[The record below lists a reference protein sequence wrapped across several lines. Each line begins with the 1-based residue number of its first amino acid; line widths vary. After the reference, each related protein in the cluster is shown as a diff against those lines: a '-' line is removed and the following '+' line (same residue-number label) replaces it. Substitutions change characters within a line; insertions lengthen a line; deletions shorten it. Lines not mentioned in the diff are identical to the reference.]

1 MGITMLLLLD
11 HVIIETLRNEKRSL
25 RYIANYLSFS
35 TTPIVN
41 EVHRLKN
48 DYQAQLV
55 QADYQRKIS
64 QRRRKN
70 FTSKKLQALH

>member
-41 EVHRLKN
+41 EVGLE
-48 DYQAQLV
+48 
-55 QADYQRKIS
+55 
-64 QRRRKN
+64 
-70 FTSKKLQALH
+70 